1 MNYLSVL
8 NQDLNL
14 VNSINFND
22 KFIYLNRECNLKHWD
37 SHFDHKNKIQLM
49 ILGRPVI
56 EVLDWA
62 KFDKSEENYIT
73 KFLIKKY
80 IDLEINDFCNQ
91 LNGAFS
97 ILVIDYNLN
106 KLLIITDKLG
116 IYPIYTYRID
126 NLNSFQFSSNFK
138 TLLDNINNKTNID
151 IASIA
156 EFLKKG
162 FIYHPN
168 TFYKE
173 IKTLDNGSYCILDFN
188 EKKIIKKNYFKIRA
202 KPIYNFDYLVNEL
215 SNGKS
220 IAYTSDAGTPAISD
234 PGAFLVNQALKLG
247 IKVSPIPGPSSLATA
262 FSVSGIE
269 STHFQF
275 YGFLPNAASK
285 SKKLLQKIYS
295 QTLPTIIFESP
306 HRVLKTLSLVEN
318 IFGPMHEIFIAREL
332 TKIYETIYKDEVKSI
347 IERLESHPKEQ
358 KGEFVIILTPP
369 MKEIENNETI
379 PINEALKLMMKE
391 LPLNQSVK
399 LISSIFK
406 KNKKQVYNQALE
418 IKK

>member
-1 MNYLSVL
+1 MDTCLYLVATPIGNL
-8 NQDLNL
+8 EDITLRAIEILKKVDL
-14 VNSINFND
+14 VACED
-22 KFIYLNRECNLKHWD
+22 TRTTNRLLAHYGIKKKLISFHQHNE
-37 SHFDHKNKIQLM
+37 KNK
-49 ILGRPVI
+49 
-56 EVLDWA
+56 
-62 KFDKSEENYIT
+62 T
-73 KFLIKKY
+73 
-80 IDLEINDFCNQ
+80 
-91 LNGAFS
+91 
-97 ILVIDYNLN
+97 
-106 KLLIITDKLG
+106 
-116 IYPIYTYRID
+116 
-126 NLNSFQFSSNFK
+126 
-138 TLLDNINNKTNID
+138 
-151 IASIA
+151 
-156 EFLKKG
+156 EF
-162 FIYHPN
+162 
-168 TFYKE
+168 
-173 IKTLDNGSYCILDFN
+173 
-188 EKKIIKKNYFKIRA
+188 
-202 KPIYNFDYLVNEL
+202 LVNEL

-275 YGFLPNAASK
+275 YGFLPNTASK

>member
-1 MNYLSVL
+1 METCLYLVATPIGNL
-8 NQDLNL
+8 EDITLRAIEILKKVDL
-14 VNSINFND
+14 VACED
-22 KFIYLNRECNLKHWD
+22 TRTTNRLLAHYGIKKKLISFHQHNE
-37 SHFDHKNKIQLM
+37 KNK
-49 ILGRPVI
+49 
-56 EVLDWA
+56 
-62 KFDKSEENYIT
+62 T
-73 KFLIKKY
+73 
-80 IDLEINDFCNQ
+80 
-91 LNGAFS
+91 
-97 ILVIDYNLN
+97 
-106 KLLIITDKLG
+106 
-116 IYPIYTYRID
+116 
-126 NLNSFQFSSNFK
+126 
-138 TLLDNINNKTNID
+138 
-151 IASIA
+151 
-156 EFLKKG
+156 EF
-162 FIYHPN
+162 
-168 TFYKE
+168 
-173 IKTLDNGSYCILDFN
+173 
-188 EKKIIKKNYFKIRA
+188 
-202 KPIYNFDYLVNEL
+202 LVNEL

-275 YGFLPNAASK
+275 YGFLPNTASK

-318 IFGPMHEIFIAREL
+318 IFGSIHEIFIAREL
-332 TKIYETIYKDEVKSI
+332 TKVYETIYKDKVKSI
-347 IERLESHPKEQ
+347 IERLESHPEEQ

-379 PINEALKLMMKE
+379 PINEALKLMIKE

-406 KNKKQVYNQALE
+406 KNKKEVYNQALE